1 MSYMKKVAI
10 GTIAALGLGASVLF
24 AQDGAPRA
32 GTSGWGPAMM
42 GGPGYSTDSNA
53 GYGPGRRGGVG
64 MMVGRGMASAM
75 MAGMGYGIG
84 FGGMGALVALDLT
97 EPQRKQVLS
106 IQDEVRK
113 KNWAAMGV
121 MQDEMVKV
129 RDGFWAGEKRDRA
142 AILAGNRRMF
152 EIRQQM
158 LENSLDAAEKIE
170 QALTPQQRAQLKKQS
185 GPGWMIESDD

>member
-1 MSYMKKVAI
+1 MKKVAV
-10 GTIAALGLGASVLF
+10 GTIVALGLGAAAVF
-24 AQDGAPRA
+24 AQDRSPPAGAPGA
-32 GTSGWGPAMM
+32 GPGMM
-42 GGPGYSTDSNA
+42 GPGYSTDSNA
-53 GYGPGRRGGVG
+53 GYGPGRRGGFG
-64 MMVGRGMASAM
+64 MMGGRGMPGM
-75 MAGMGYGIG
+75 MGGMGYGMG
-84 FGGMGALVALDLT
+84 LGGMGALVALDLT

-113 KNWAAMGV
+113 KNWAAMGA
-121 MQDEMVKV
+121 MQDEMAKV

-170 QALTPQQRAQLKKQS
+170 QVLTPQQRAQLRKHS
-185 GPGWMIESDD
+185 GPGWMIDSDD